1 MPRTPPPNRADF
13 HAFRPIQT
21 RWADN
26 DEYGHMNNAT
36 YLSIFDTAISV
47 WQMENGIN
55 IRGPEAIRFVVVENG
70 CTYFSE
76 VGFPDALTAGL
87 RLTHL
92 GRTSYRI
99 EVALFKGDEDVAS
112 TLGFFVNV
120 LTDPDG
126 TPTPIPDD
134 LRALLSTILTD

>member
-1 MPRTPPPNRADF
+1 
-13 HAFRPIQT
+13 
-21 RWADN
+21 
-26 DEYGHMNNAT
+26 MNNAT
-36 YLSIFDTAISV
+36 YLSLFDTAISV

-99 EVALFKGDEDVAS
+99 EIALFKGDEDTAS

-134 LRALLSTILTD
+134 LRALLSTILTE